1 MRTVDEIINFIRT
14 NKATPMD
21 VFIEKGY
28 ANYRNQVEFMTTQLR
43 NDEDV
48 VYAMFIGT
56 VYDGK
61 SVVINGAGGLGALFI
76 TNKRI
81 VYGRKAGLLM
91 GGTRIKSINID
102 EGTDVSSSDFG
113 IMSGRIIINTRNE
126 QCSFEVGKKVASN
139 IFGMVNNAIQDVLE
153 KRQSAQGGSTT
164 IVQQASS
171 PAEELK
177 KFKELLD
184 MGILTQEEFDAKKK
198 QLLGL

>member
-1 MRTVDEIINFIRT
+1 MRTVNEIVDFIRS

-21 VFIEKGY
+21 VFMEKGY
-28 ANYRNQVEFMTTQLR
+28 DNNRHQVEFLITQLR

-48 VYAMFIGT
+48 VCAMFVST

-61 SVVINGAGGLGALFI
+61 KVVVNGSGGLGALFV

-81 VYGRKAGLLM
+81 IYGRKAGFLF
-91 GGTRIKSINID
+91 GGTIIKAINID
-102 EGTDVSSSDFG
+102 DSTDVTSSDFG
-113 IMSGRIIINTRNE
+113 LMSGRVVINTKNE
-126 QCSFEVGKKVASN
+126 NCSFEVGKKNASK
-139 IFGMVNNAIQDVLE
+139 IFAMISNAIQDVLE
-153 KRQSAQGGSTT
+153 KRQATQGAATV
-164 IVQQASS
+164 IQATS

-184 MGILTQEEFDAKKK
+184 MGIITQEEFDAKKK

>member
-1 MRTVDEIINFIRT
+1 MRTANEIIDFIRT

-21 VFIEKGY
+21 FFVEKGY
-28 ANYRNQVEFMTTQLR
+28 DNNRPQVEFLITQLR

-48 VYAMFIGT
+48 VCAMFIGT

-61 SVVINGAGGLGALFI
+61 TVVVNGAGGLGALFV

-81 VYGRKAGLLM
+81 IYGRKAGLLM
-91 GGTRIKSINID
+91 GGTKIKAINID
-102 EGTDVSSSDFG
+102 DGTDVTSSDFG
-113 IMSGRIIINTRNE
+113 IMSGRIIINTKNE
-126 QCSFEVGKKVASN
+126 QCSFEVGKNNASK
-139 IFGMVNNAIQDVLE
+139 IFAMISNAIQDILE
-153 KRQSAQGGSTT
+153 KRQSTQAATT
-164 IVQQASS
+164 IVQASS

-184 MGILTQEEFDAKKK
+184 MGIITQEEFDAKKK